1 VAFAEATSSFH
12 QRLLFER
19 VMERYVPREKRRDLK
34 PPGWLRLDVTE
45 RFPRI
50 VVTGPE
56 ETHGPVFGPF
66 RDRRAADKA
75 RTVLHKLWPLRP
87 CDYVFEPDPELPLGL
102 GCLYAQVRSCIAP
115 CLARVREDA
124 YRGLAR
130 EVGEVLAGRA
140 PRPEELLP
148 VLPHFVS
155 EAGARGL
162 VAVSNPK
169 GVELYPVAA
178 GAVLEE
184 GALSLPLAEAGLEA
198 RGLESALPE
207 LRFDPPPGARDD
219 RPWLLAWIVGQ
230 KRGGGYLVVREG
242 EPADAFATRVREVLS

>member
-19 VMERYVPREKRRDLK
+19 LVERYVPRAKRRDLK

-50 VVTGPE
+50 LVAGAE
-56 ETHGPVFGPF
+56 EAHGPVFGPF
-66 RDRRAADKA
+66 RDRRAAAKVLP
-75 RTVLHKLWPLRP
+75 VLHKLWPLRP

-102 GCLYAQVRSCIAP
+102 GCLYAQVRSCAAP
-115 CLARVREDA
+115 CLARVSEDA

-130 EVGEVLAGRA
+130 EVGEVLAGRS
-140 PRPEELLP
+140 PRPDELRP
-148 VLPHFVS
+148 VLPPFVS

-162 VAVSNPK
+162 VVVSNRE
-169 GVELYPVAA
+169 GLELYPVAA

-184 GALSLPLAEAGLEA
+184 GARSLPLAVLGPETQALE
-198 RGLESALPE
+198 GALAD
-207 LRFDPPPGARDD
+207 LRFEPPPAGRDD
-219 RPWLLAWIVGQ
+219 RPWLLAWIGAQ
-230 KRGGGYLVVREG
+230 KRGGGYLLLREG
-242 EPADAFATRVREVLS
+242 EPTAALAGRVREVLS